1 MEQDKALEMIRTMVG
16 RRGLD
21 TRTERVTTEDIE
33 RVTLYTVGGILVIF
47 SQKEK
52 GLLERDIRL
61 FVEFASN
68 HDYSNGLIIVSLM
81 PPSENV
87 LKAVKQLTKDNPI
100 QFFHIQQLKF
110 DITTHRMAMPHRIL
124 KDNEKEALF
133 KQYNIVNPHDQLPW
147 IDSQDAMVKWIGG
160 RPTDIIE
167 VTRHSD
173 VAGRQ
178 LYYRYCVPDVNV
190 A

>member
-1 MEQDKALEMIRTMVG
+1 MEQDKALEMIRIMVG

-68 HDYSNGLIIVSLM
+68 HDLSLI
-81 PPSENV
+81 
-87 LKAVKQLTKDNPI
+87 
-100 QFFHIQQLKF
+100 HI
-110 DITTHRMAMPHRIL
+110 
-124 KDNEKEALF
+124 
-133 KQYNIVNPHDQLPW
+133 
-147 IDSQDAMVKWIGG
+147 
-160 RPTDIIE
+160 
-167 VTRHSD
+167 
-173 VAGRQ
+173 
-178 LYYRYCVPDVNV
+178 
-190 A
+190 